1 MNIKMIISILGIIA
15 GCALGFWWF
24 SKSKRPIAD
33 NVIEIKSVPQISQN
47 PPCDK
52 PIDLNFF
59 ITHEENVDFSDYDFT
74 IRISSEVAYHGKYQN
89 PIKLQ
94 SYCPDLSDEQ
104 VMISFEAQEK
114 GKTNAYSW
122 YSIKEY
128 AADLKDNQD
137 VKVKLLAQQNTD
149 GDTYEMKILPLKNE

>member
-1 MNIKMIISILGIIA
+1 MNIKAIISILGIIA

-24 SKSKRPIAD
+24 SKPQRPIAD
-33 NVIEIKSVPQISQN
+33 NLIEIKSTPQVSEN

-52 PIDLNFF
+52 PINLNFF
-59 ITHEENVDFSDYDFT
+59 ITHEDNVDFSNYEFT
-74 IRISSEVAYHGKYQN
+74 IRISSEVAYHGTYQN

-104 VMISFEAQEK
+104 VMISFEAREK
-114 GKTNAYSW
+114 GKTVAYSW

-128 AADLKDNQD
+128 AADLKNNQD
-137 VKVKLLAQQNTD
+137 VKVKLLAQQNAD
-149 GDTYEMKILPLKNE
+149 GDTYDLLLLPLKNE